1 MWAGA
6 LVVAAVVLLTVLA
19 GGMRSITF
27 VQAFQYW
34 LKLTALLLP
43 LVLLVLVWLG
53 DGGRSPA
60 DPALVVAG
68 ESGRPGPTRSTWPA
82 ATRSTRRTP

>member
-1 MWAGA
+1 M
-6 LVVAAVVLLTVLA
+6 VLLNVLA

-34 LKLTALLLP
+34 LKLTALLVP
-43 LVLLVLVWLG
+43 LAFLVLVWLG

-60 DPALVVAG
+60 DPSLLVRRRVRYA
-68 ESGRPGPTRSTWPA
+68 PGPTRSTSPA
-82 ATRSTRRTP
+82 TTRCTRRTP